1 MTDIPIDTRVAHTAR
16 VRDYWLGGRDNY
28 PVDREMGDAVG
39 GLAPQIVEAVRGDR
53 LFLRRAVGHLAREE
67 GVRQFL
73 DLGAG
78 LPAAD
83 NTHEVARAHAPDAR
97 VVYVDNDP
105 MVLAHARALL
115 VGAVERRTRFLGADL
130 RDTDRVLEGAGATL
144 DLDRPVALSL
154 LGTMGHFGDLEEAL
168 GIVRAYTDALAP
180 GSFLAVCDGVLAH
193 VEAVTDERALEAL
206 RRWRESVAQ
215 PYHMRTVEDFT
226 RFFDGLALVDP
237 GVVCVTRWRPEPV
250 EVGRARDIPEYC
262 GLARKN

>member
-1 MTDIPIDTRVAHTAR
+1 MTDIPIDTGVAHTAR

-39 GLAPQIVEAVRGDR
+39 GLAPQVVEAVRGDR
-53 LFLRRAVGHLAREE
+53 LFLRRAVGHLVREE

-78 LPAAD
+78 LPAAG

-97 VVYVDNDP
+97 VVYVDDDP

-115 VGAVERRTRFLGADL
+115 VGTDQKRTRYVGADL
-130 RDTDRVLEGAGATL
+130 RDTDRVLESAGATL

-168 GIVRAYTDALAP
+168 DIVRAYTDALAP

-206 RRWRESVAQ
+206 RRWRESVAR
-215 PYHMRTVEDFT
+215 PYRTRTVEDFT

-262 GLARKN
+262 GLARKD